1 MCVGRSIM
9 SAYIK
14 KGSKLT
20 VHLANQGN
28 EHDYQVFIKTGSPP
42 TETDYDYQMTRCV
55 CVISLFMF
63 TCVYWLGDFRP
74 CVGLFDCGLTRVAW
88 LAAAAAAAQEGA
100 RVHAVEL

>member
-1 MCVGRSIM
+1 VVCVGRSIM

-55 CVISLFMF
+55 AAISLFMF
-63 TCVYWLGDFRP
+63 TCG
-74 CVGLFDCGLTRVAW
+74 CAVGQACGGTGVWRGL
-88 LAAAAAAAQEGA
+88 E
-100 RVHAVEL
+100 

>member
-1 MCVGRSIM
+1 M

-55 CVISLFMF
+55 CA
-63 TCVYWLGDFRP
+63 WPPFR
-74 CVGLFDCGLTRVAW
+74 CSCSRVGARLDRHVERRACGVGLECGLTRVAW
-88 LAAAAAAAQEGA
+88 LAAAAATTQEGA
-100 RVHAVEL
+100 RVHTVEL